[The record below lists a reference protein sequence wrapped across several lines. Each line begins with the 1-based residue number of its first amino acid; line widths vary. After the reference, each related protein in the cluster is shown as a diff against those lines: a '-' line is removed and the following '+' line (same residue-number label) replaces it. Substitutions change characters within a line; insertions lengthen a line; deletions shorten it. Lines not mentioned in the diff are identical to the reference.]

1 MKAIIAVLLAL
12 CILFAQPSK
21 QHERNLFYDAWIDR
35 TEKMQ
40 RYQDSVYSD
49 TSKVDAMKLIE
60 KESVYDDLFKR
71 TFKLSAEQYDTFDNY
86 DQIIKWLK
94 KEQVKND

>member
-12 CILFAQPSK
+12 CILFAQPPK

-40 RYQDSVYSD
+40 RHQDSVYSD

-60 KESVYDDLFKR
+60 KESVYDDLFKK

-86 DQIIKWLK
+86 GEIIVWLK
-94 KEQVKND
+94 ARRDKYE